1 MTTRLDQRGWTAA
14 LDLAPCVPCQRP
26 AIMRSPPGT
35 PYHWACPTARTD
47 DHQDY
52 DQEHGK
58 APRTASARR
67 ARAAAW
73 RLLGDT
79 PARGPHPPADS
90 LHRVPWHRLQHPV
103 TRHHD
108 DKTVIPDTDQWVF
121 FGGRS

>member
-58 APRTASARR
+58 APHGKCPACKGGGLAPAPGYTCQGTAPARR
-67 ARAAAW
+67 
-73 RLLGDT
+73 
-79 PARGPHPPADS
+79 
-90 LHRVPWHRLQHPV
+90 
-103 TRHHD
+103 
-108 DKTVIPDTDQWVF
+108 
-121 FGGRS
+121 